1 MKGDDI
7 QMNVYD
13 IKRELSNID
22 LKVLYN
28 IYMYRCLSL
37 NQIYT
42 NFYANKY
49 KFNEYID
56 TVINKLKKFNL
67 IEEVL
72 FNSSSVALFL
82 TKTGIDIIKEVFDL
96 DTNIIDTNKN
106 IIKRGYYRA
115 YELKMLP
122 RLIPHQ
128 IYLNQFAL
136 DFANLYNHANLKQA
150 WNYYDEKYVSQYNVI
165 RPDGLIRIKD
175 MDFFLE
181 LDMASESVAQ
191 LEEKWTHYRKF
202 LNSREF
208 LENDRKILVFFILE
222 NTNNPEK
229 RKQIIKKTANGI
241 SDLIKNNFDIY
252 IGTREELLRKI
263 FLEIIPNEEFNNKQL
278 EILRT
283 ILKAKNF
290 KVDKAY
296 SLKKAL
302 NDTEYM
308 YYMRMLDENNN
319 IVIKNNKVQEFLIDY
334 YDGSSMSIFNKWIY
348 FNKNNAYF
356 NNVYKRDIRLIIIC
370 NNISNLKAD
379 KTLLNIYNDENIY
392 FTTLEDLKNKE
403 HLHEALYQIDNMN
416 NLFSFFNENL
426 NTRDYKE

>member
-1 MKGDDI
+1 
-7 QMNVYD
+7 MNVYD

-42 NFYANKY
+42 NFYVDRY

-56 TVINKLKKFNL
+56 KVINNFKKFNL

-72 FNSSSVALFL
+72 FNNSSIALFL
-82 TKTGIDIIKEVFDL
+82 TKTGIEVIKEVFDL

-106 IIKRGYYRA
+106 VIKRGYYRA

-150 WNYYDEKYVSQYNVI
+150 WSYYDEKYVSQYNVI

-278 EILRT
+278 DTLRAV
-283 ILKAKNF
+283 LKEKNF

-319 IVIKNNKVQEFLIDY
+319 IVVKNNKVQEFLIDF
-334 YDGSSMSIFNKWIY
+334 YDGSNMSIFNKWIY

-356 NNVYKRDIRLIIIC
+356 NNIYKRDIRLIIIC
-370 NNISNLKAD
+370 NNISNLKED
-379 KTLLNIYNDENIY
+379 KNLLNIYNDENIY
-392 FTTLEDLKNKE
+392 FTTLNDLKNKKN
-403 HLHEALYQIDNMN
+403 LHEALYQIDNMN
-416 NLFSFFNENL
+416 NLFSFFNESL